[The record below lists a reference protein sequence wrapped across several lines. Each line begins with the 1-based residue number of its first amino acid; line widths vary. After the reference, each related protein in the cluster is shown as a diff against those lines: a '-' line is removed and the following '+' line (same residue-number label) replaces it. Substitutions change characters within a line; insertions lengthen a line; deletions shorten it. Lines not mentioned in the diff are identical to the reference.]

1 MFFKNAV
8 FFRFPK
14 SVSESMRSLAEGEDL
29 QTALAE
35 AVLKPVGPMEL
46 VSHGF
51 IAPMGSKA
59 EALFHRIGDAI
70 WISVGSETRIL
81 PAAVINR
88 ELEAKLD
95 EFEEKNGRRPG
106 GKMRRTLKEDL
117 IQTLLPRTLVK
128 PGRTDA
134 YLDLARNFIAVDT
147 GSSKAAANVVSV
159 LRSAL
164 GSFPALPLNAE
175 VAPRAVMTGW
185 IAGDPTPVEL
195 SLGDEAVME
204 DAAGGA
210 KVRYTNQELVGE
222 EIDQHL
228 EAGKQVSRIG
238 LSFQDHVQLVFG
250 DDLILRKIKLLDGA
264 VEQLESVERE
274 DLRAE
279 LDARFGL
286 MAGEIGQVF
295 DVLSGAFAFSAAD

>member
-185 IAGDPTPVEL
+185 IAGEPMPVEL

-238 LSFQDHVQLVFG
+238 LCFQDHVQLVVG

-279 LDARFGL
+279 LDARFAL